1 MDSTQYT
8 LKEAKI
14 LEAVPTFP
22 NDRNGLSK
30 DVLLLAAYDF
40 IDYFRKSVQAFEE
53 SRRDERY
60 KPCMS
65 QKLHADTIYKM
76 IETRSS
82 NPLYPDK
89 NIVYQVYFIVG
100 CLMGVPDHRRS
111 WWEENFAI
119 GIGDYLDKTYHFQ
132 GCKSLIQALIRDLL
146 KLSQYE
152 FDFDAVDQEASTATQ
167 TIQLRQQLQYQPI
180 VAITPRPAKPENKTL
195 KDMNQQNNNSTVYNG
210 PVTINQGPV
219 YQGCTFNTTN
229 NTYGASSSS
238 SATNKPECSEAPQSQ
253 PSSVSPEFS
262 SGSSSSAPDVR
273 TESPTSKKQGRR
285 ERPLFLNQSDAEQEK
300 QRLLSFLLQH
310 NLGSNDFDAS
320 EDNSCSQIAICFFRQ
335 WAKRQLLNPNVSG
348 TALVRFLKYDCE
360 LSITVEEKTLGN
372 VFSRMISGE
381 QSYPNWFGD
390 VSEFFQR

>member
-8 LKEAKI
+8 LKETKI
-14 LEAVPTFP
+14 LEAVPKFP
-22 NDRNGLSK
+22 NDRNALPK

-53 SRRDERY
+53 SHRDERY

-76 IETRSS
+76 IETRSP

-132 GCKSLIQALIRDLL
+132 GCKSLIQALVRDLL

-152 FDFDAVDQEASTATQ
+152 FDFDAVDQDASTATQ

-180 VAITPRPAKPENKTL
+180 VAITPQPAKPENKTL

-229 NTYGASSSS
+229 NTYGAPSSS
-238 SATNKPECSEAPQSQ
+238 SAATNESQSQ
-253 PSSVSPEFS
+253 PSSP
-262 SGSSSSAPDVR
+262 APDVR
-273 TESPTSKKQGRR
+273 TELSPADKAILAVHNAGICEPSDWAAVIR
-285 ERPLFLNQSDAEQEK
+285 LFKELEMMQPNGQP
-300 QRLLSFLLQH
+300 
-310 NLGSNDFDAS
+310 FDAAYINRVCGKPVTS
-320 EDNSCSQIAICFFRQ
+320 ESSISRSIMSTKIGGKYPYWRIKQDEETRQTPNKLRLYIEIGRIAT
-335 WAKRQLLNPNVSG
+335 G
-348 TALVRFLKYDCE
+348 AL
-360 LSITVEEKTLGN
+360 
-372 VFSRMISGE
+372 
-381 QSYPNWFGD
+381 Q
-390 VSEFFQR
+390 

>member
-14 LEAVPTFP
+14 LEAVPKFP
-22 NDRNGLSK
+22 NDRNALPK

-53 SRRDERY
+53 SHRDERY

-132 GCKSLIQALIRDLL
+132 GCKTQIQALVRDLL

-152 FDFDAVDQEASTATQ
+152 FDFDAVDQDASTAAQ

-180 VAITPRPAKPENKTL
+180 IAVNPNPTKPEHKTT

-229 NTYGASSSS
+229 NTYGAPSSS
-238 SATNKPECSEAPQSQ
+238 SAATNESQSQ
-253 PSSVSPEFS
+253 
-262 SGSSSSAPDVR
+262 SSSSAPDVR
-273 TESPTSKKQGRR
+273 TENPTETKKQGRR
-285 ERPLFLNQSDAEQEK
+285 EKSLFLQPAIAEKEK
-300 QRLLSFLLQH
+300 NRLLNFLHQH

-348 TALVRFLKYDCE
+348 TALVRFLKNDCE

-381 QSYPNWFGD
+381 QSYPNWFGS
-390 VSEFFQR
+390 VSEHFQN